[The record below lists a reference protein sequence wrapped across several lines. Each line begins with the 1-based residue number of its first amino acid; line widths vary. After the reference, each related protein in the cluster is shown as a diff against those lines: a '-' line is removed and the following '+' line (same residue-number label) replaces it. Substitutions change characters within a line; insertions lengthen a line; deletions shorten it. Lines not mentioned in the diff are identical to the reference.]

1 MKEDKQAVPIYISI
15 ALSLVTFFAI
25 WGLGGVVLPIIQRIF
40 GVVFVLWISAYLLV
54 SFVPKI
60 RGKVSAS
67 AITNAFIIYL
77 GALFLS
83 LSRFKSE
90 IAGTNIDISMI
101 GVGLALLAIGAGF
114 EAQRKGRKSGVEN
127 SVGKSTPEV
136 SKENEKTMPS
146 QELPSTDIVLD
157 EVRRTIDFQFEQ
169 IDGLDTKSGI
179 VLGIAGVILTLLVT
193 SMLGQS
199 NAIANSL
206 LVKVALVPMLLS
218 LILSFI
224 SISVRKWDKPPQ
236 LERLRSHYITQPADE
251 TKLKIIDISMDAIEN
266 NDKRIKTRVCLLKSS
281 YFILAIGLGL
291 LAVWIGTVVW

>member
-1 MKEDKQAVPIYISI
+1 MKVDKQTIPIYISV
-15 ALSLVTFFAI
+15 ALSLVTFFTI
-25 WGLGGVVLPIIQRIF
+25 WEFGGVVLPIIQILLS
-40 GVVFVLWISAYLLV
+40 VVFVLWILMFLLAL
-54 SFVPKI
+54 SVPKLSE
-60 RGKVSAS
+60 KVSPS

-77 GALFLS
+77 GALFIS
-83 LSRFKSE
+83 FSRFKSE
-90 IAGTNIDISMI
+90 IAEGNIDISMI
-101 GVGLALLAIGAGF
+101 GVGLALFAIGIRLTTHREEQKS
-114 EAQRKGRKSGVEN
+114 EAEN
-127 SVGKSTPEV
+127 SVEKSTPEV
-136 SKENEKTMPS
+136 SKENEKTMPG
-146 QELPSTDIVLD
+146 QELPSMDIVLD

-169 IDGLDTKSGI
+169 IDGLDTKAGI
-179 VLGIAGVILTLLVT
+179 TLGIAGVILTLLVT

-266 NDKRIKTRVCLLKSS
+266 NDKHIKTRVCLLKSS

-291 LAVWIGTVVW
+291 LAVWILTVVW